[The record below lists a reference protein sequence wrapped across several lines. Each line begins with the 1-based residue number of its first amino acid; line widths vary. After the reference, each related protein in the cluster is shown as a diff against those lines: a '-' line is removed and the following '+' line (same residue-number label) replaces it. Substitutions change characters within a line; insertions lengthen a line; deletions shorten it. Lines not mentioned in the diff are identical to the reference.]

1 MPRAAVCPTRLLAL
15 RRSPRR
21 AAPSAAASR
30 RDARPSV
37 AGTVARRAAV
47 QSHSQP
53 RGSLWLSALLHCV
66 RPRPALWIA
75 MDAAWM
81 AMTVVAEA
89 GPPRPHAP
97 PPCPAHVP
105 RPHAPPPGPR
115 LALTSSSAG
124 YGHILPARA
133 HTHTH
138 TQHLCMLGWAEW
150 PGRRAGAGPVHPRRG
165 EPAPRRGP
173 SAPVALAACVRACV
187 RAVFLRAASRAA
199 GSAGALEAGA
209 ASDALEREGER
220 ERERGREGGGSRAS
234 ARLGRLSDGLAQ
246 IGEAEPGGTRPR
258 RRSTRP

>member
-1 MPRAAVCPTRLLAL
+1 MASCRIRVTCLLPAAGSESRARAAVCPTRLLAP

-89 GPPRPHAP
+89 GPPRPPAP
-97 PPCPAHVP
+97 GPPARCLGRTPTPAHRGPP
-105 RPHAPPPGPR
+105 RPAALGPV
-115 LALTSSSAG
+115 
-124 YGHILPARA
+124 PAR
-133 HTHTH
+133 
-138 TQHLCMLGWAEW
+138 G
-150 PGRRAGAGPVHPRRG
+150 
-165 EPAPRRGP
+165 
-173 SAPVALAACVRACV
+173 
-187 RAVFLRAASRAA
+187 ASRRPTAHGRARRSARGAA
-199 GSAGALEAGA
+199 GVAP
-209 ASDALEREGER
+209 
-220 ERERGREGGGSRAS
+220 SR
-234 ARLGRLSDGLAQ
+234 
-246 IGEAEPGGTRPR
+246 R
-258 RRSTRP
+258 RRSCGRGLRRRGGGEAG